1 MPERA
6 ICVDETIHAGLQC
19 CFAGFSLPGS
29 FRGSIALRQISQL
42 KPLKERRPSRIDG
55 LWIFLPAPVILFNQV
70 QIRASIN

>member
-1 MPERA
+1 MS
-6 ICVDETIHAGLQC
+6 GLAVSEQ
-19 CFAGFSLPGS
+19 LPTTNDG
-29 FRGSIALRQISQL
+29 